1 MEKYRRRLERIQIN
15 FCIVLTLALFGG
27 LLILPHIGQVV
38 WTAIIAAVYIRVT
51 LVIARREE
59 LLEELQPMREDRE
72 RTAWYDVSE
81 RRIFLSD
88 SKGTWA
94 SGIDAR
100 PGPDKHSESRQ
111 RALKRAE
118 VVRRLAIEGSRASPD
133 TRKPGFRKD

>member
-1 MEKYRRRLERIQIN
+1 MAEYRRRLERIQIN
-15 FCIVLTLALFGG
+15 ICMVLTLALFGG
-27 LLILPHIGQVV
+27 LLILPHIGQII

-59 LLEELQPMREDRE
+59 LLEELQPMREDHE
-72 RTAWYDVSE
+72 RTAWYDASE

-94 SGIDAR
+94 FGIDVR
-100 PGPDKHSESRQ
+100 PGPDKDSDPRQ

-118 VVRRLAIEGSRASPD
+118 AVRRLAIEGSRASPD
-133 TRKPGFRKD
+133 ARKRGFRKD